1 MMKYEGVSGVKF
13 GLTTG
18 HTKMITLA
26 TFENGL
32 Q

>member
-1 MMKYEGVSGVKF
+1 MKYEGVAVVKF

-18 HTKMITLA
+18 HTKMVTLA
-26 TFENGL
+26 TFENGV